1 MPGDAFRVSVARV
14 MPGHESLPPPLRTGG
29 EDDESPAMLGQC
41 KNWPMLWP
49 KNLIRVD
56 APGSTP
62 ILGKTNP
69 PIQLAPS
76 LLVGQC
82 GREGGP
88 TVPVADH
95 VAPVDEQDDMEEDDD
110 LNQYINTGYDGC
122 PFDSGYDRER
132 DDPNTEMPDPPE
144 KERPPID
151 CKKSLFRQSSQDTP
165 PYACTQDQP
174 AEPRAMLSPTTM
186 GVAVKEALP
195 GSLPVPAKKQRKRP
209 KKGPTAKASSSQP
222 PPAIRVR
229 DRVPIR
235 NAPLVHIAGQPML
248 PPDAL
253 SATTGDFR
261 RLHDHV
267 LSTEKSLLRSND
279 PGYPL
284 YAVKVP
290 KGWGFYDETPADMFF
305 LRFDYIFE
313 MYHMRRLDF
322 TFVRLFVLHL
332 SNVVRKEQISS
343 IAVLDPYFMN
353 ENFLN
358 AGSMERDAARR
369 YIEDFMVANKEK
381 EMILLPYHPT

>member
-1 MPGDAFRVSVARV
+1 M
-14 MPGHESLPPPLRTGG
+14 M
-29 EDDESPAMLGQC
+29 
-41 KNWPMLWP
+41 WP
-49 KNLIRVD
+49 KTLIRVE

-62 ILGKTNP
+62 TARPIQGKTNP
-69 PIQLAPS
+69 PIQLPTS
-76 LLVGQC
+76 VLVGQS

-110 LNQYINTGYDGC
+110 MDQYINTGYDRG
-122 PFDSGYDRER
+122 PYDSGYDHER
-132 DDPNTEMPDPPE
+132 DDPPDTEMPDLPE
-144 KERPPID
+144 KERPPVE

-165 PYACTQDQP
+165 PDACTQDQP
-174 AEPRAMLSPTTM
+174 AEGRAMLSPTTM
-186 GVAVKEALP
+186 GVAVNEALP

-222 PPAIRVR
+222 PPVIRVQ
-229 DRVPIR
+229 DRIPTR
-235 NAPLVHIAGQPML
+235 NAPLLHIAGQPML
-248 PPDAL
+248 PPDAHR
-253 SATTGDFR
+253 ATTGDFR

-290 KGWGFYDETPADMFF
+290 KGWGFYDKTAADMFF
-305 LRFDYIFE
+305 LRFDCIFE

-332 SNVVRKEQISS
+332 SYVVRKEQISA
-343 IAVLDPYFMN
+343 IAVLDPYLMH
-353 ENFLN
+353 ENFLK
-358 AGSMERDAARR
+358 AGKVEREAASK

-381 EMILLPYHPT
+381 EMILLPYRPT